1 MWDFNII
8 SGTVEEL
15 WTGDPDYAGVK
26 IRSINGRIHSFML
39 WGPNIESHDYI
50 SPLQD
55 GIKISLLRD
64 AFISGAIV
72 KFLYYPGTNYPFV
85 VQIIKNT

>member
-1 MWDFNII
+1 MWGLNSI

-15 WTGDPDYAGVK
+15 WTGDPDYAGFK

-39 WGPNIESHDYI
+39 WGPDIELHDYV

-64 AFISGAIV
+64 AFISGAMVEIMC
-72 KFLYYPGTNYPFV
+72 YAGSNYAV
-85 VQIIKNT
+85 VVRMKKT